1 MLRRDGPTFGR
12 RRDLRTAL
20 LGCIAV
26 VAFAMPATVA
36 RATTFTAIAD
46 SYVDASTPTA
56 NFGSSTTLRVDGSPI
71 QTTYLKF
78 DVSGLPSPSSA
89 ALRVFVTSDNAD
101 PFAVYEVANTS
112 WSQSTITANNA
123 PAVGGII
130 ASSGPVTA
138 GNAYTLDVSSA
149 VTSNGLVSLALKT
162 ASSKSI
168 TLRSREFTGN
178 RPELLV
184 PAPASP
190 SPFDVRRNG
199 STYTAESAGG
209 TTYTGTAKFAVESAV
224 ADLNRAGG
232 GEVRFAG
239 STTFDFGASH
249 LELKDI
255 VGVKFLGAGIDST
268 TLVNNESTATDTEVF
283 DISRADGMV
292 ISGMT
297 IRAGGPTRSTSDAI
311 DFDSGNG
318 SRVEN
323 VKVTQSRGRGIV
335 FDGKD
340 ITGGVVRKAENN
352 VISNCIV
359 DGVPGDGIELLAASR
374 NQVQGCTVT
383 NTGGYGI
390 QLVKGSP
397 TAGQPN
403 KKPILN
409 VISANTVD
417 QSGSDGIN
425 ITSGDDNEVRGNT
438 VTNSSD
444 NVSGRD
450 GIRITSSDAITCDD
464 NVVSD
469 NTATDNQATKT
480 QRWGLR
486 IVSTACHR
494 TVVSNNTFTG
504 NLTGEILDGGT
515 DTQFGT
521 PAPDTEAPTVPGGV
535 TATAI
540 SSSRVDVAWSGS
552 TDNVAVAGYTIYRGG
567 TAIATVAA
575 SARSYQDTSVAPE
588 TTYTYTVDAFDAASP
603 PNRSAQS
610 APASATTPA
619 ATPPPPTFTFMP
631 VADSYVEELN
641 PTTNRGT
648 LTTLRIDGSPLV
660 RSYLKFDVQ
669 GLPTG
674 TPPTSA
680 VLRVFANSSSS
691 TGHEVRGLTDPPDN
705 SWTETGITF
714 ANAPT
719 FGGVV
724 GTSGAFTSGQYID
737 VTVTPLVTGNG
748 LLTFVLTG
756 PGATAVSYA
765 SRETSANPPQLV
777 VDTAP

>member
-1 MLRRDGPTFGR
+1 M
-12 RRDLRTAL
+12 
-20 LGCIAV
+20 
-26 VAFAMPATVA
+26 
-36 RATTFTAIAD
+36 
-46 SYVDASTPTA
+46 
-56 NFGSSTTLRVDGSPI
+56 
-71 QTTYLKF
+71 
-78 DVSGLPSPSSA
+78 
-89 ALRVFVTSDNAD
+89 
-101 PFAVYEVANTS
+101 
-112 WSQSTITANNA
+112 
-123 PAVGGII
+123 
-130 ASSGPVTA
+130 
-138 GNAYTLDVSSA
+138 
-149 VTSNGLVSLALKT
+149 SLALKT
-162 ASSKSI
+162 ASSKS
-168 TLRSREFTGN
+168 TSLRSREATGN

-184 PAPASP
+184 PAPALP
-190 SPFDVRRNG
+190 SSFDVRRNG

-209 TTYTGTAKFAVESAV
+209 TTYSGTAKFAVESAV

-232 GEVRFAG
+232 GEVRFAAN
-239 STTFDFGASH
+239 TTFDFGASH

-255 VGVKFLGAGIDST
+255 VGVKFVGAGINST
-268 TLVNNESTATDTEVF
+268 TLVNNESVAADTEVF
-283 DISRADGMV
+283 DISRADRME
-292 ISGMT
+292 IRDMT

-311 DFDSGNG
+311 DFDSGND
-318 SRVEN
+318 SIVDN

-340 ITGGVVRKAENN
+340 VTGGVARKAENN
-352 VISNCIV
+352 VISDCIV
-359 DGVPGDGIELLAASR
+359 DGVPSDGIELLAASR
-374 NQVQGCTVT
+374 NVVERCTVT

-390 QLVKGSP
+390 QMVKGSP

-403 KKPILN
+403 KKPVLN

-417 QSGSDGIN
+417 ETGSDGIN
-425 ITSGDDNEVRGNT
+425 ITSGDRNRVTGNT

-444 NVSGRD
+444 VSSGRD
-450 GIRITSSDAITCDD
+450 GIRITSSDTITCDD
-464 NVVSD
+464 NIVEN
-469 NTATDNQATKT
+469 NTATDNQSPKT

-494 TVVSNNTFTG
+494 TVVSGNTFTG

-540 SSSRVDVAWSGS
+540 SASRVDVAWSGS
-552 TDNVAVAGYTIYRGG
+552 TDNVAVAGYTIYRDG
-567 TAIATVAA
+567 TAIATVAPA
-575 SARSYQDTSVAPE
+575 ARSYQDTSVAPE
-588 TTYTYTVDAFDAASP
+588 TTYSYTVDAFDAATS

-610 APASATTPA
+610 APATATTPA
-619 ATPPPPTFTFMP
+619 ATPAPPTFTFMP

-641 PTTNRGT
+641 PATNRGT
-648 LTTLRIDGSPLV
+648 LTTMRIDGSPLV

-674 TPPTSA
+674 ATVTSA

-691 TGHEVRGLTDPPDN
+691 TGHQVRGLTDPPDN

-719 FGGVV
+719 FGDV
-724 GTSGAFTSGQYID
+724 GGSSGAFTSGQYID
-737 VTVTPLVTGNG
+737 VTVTSLVTGNG
-748 LLTFVLTG
+748 LLTLVLTG

-765 SRETSANPPQLV
+765 SRETAANPPQLV